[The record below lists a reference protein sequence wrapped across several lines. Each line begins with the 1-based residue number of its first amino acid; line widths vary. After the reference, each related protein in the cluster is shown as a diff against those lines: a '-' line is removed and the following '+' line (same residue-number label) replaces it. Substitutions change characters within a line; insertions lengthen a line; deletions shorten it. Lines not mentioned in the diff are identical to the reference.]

1 MCLLLRLLGKLLH
14 YADILVVVNQ
24 LAFNLFRIGFILNIH
39 RQKVGKIS
47 VINPMKRF
55 YDVGSG
61 SVQIDGVDIKDYNV
75 KWLRL
80 GFKLF

>member
-1 MCLLLRLLGKLLH
+1 
-14 YADILVVVNQ
+14 
-24 LAFNLFRIGFILNIH
+24 
-39 RQKVGKIS
+39 
-47 VINPMKRF
+47 MKRF

-80 GFKLF
+80 GFKLFWTIGFFIGRSDVRSDVDPVKEAEKKTGT